1 MITPTSFET
10 NCRLAALKALNTMPE
25 KPRLR
30 LFAKR
35 VLGGLVLGLI
45 VAFVCDY
52 VYFRIRMI
60 HPQPSNPLE
69 KFTSPRLYAIA
80 VKGGKVVYELDE
92 QNPQQTWICSHSL
105 FPHAGYSPCWYIKPK
120 SRQPIP
126 M

>member
-1 MITPTSFET
+1 
-10 NCRLAALKALNTMPE
+10 MPD

-35 VLGGLVLGLI
+35 AFVGLFLGLLVTFI
-45 VAFVCDY
+45 FDY

-60 HPQPSNPLE
+60 HPQPSNPVE
-69 KFTSPRLYAIA
+69 TFTSPRLYAIA
-80 VKGGKVVYELDE
+80 VKGGKVDYELDE
-92 QNPQQTWICSHSL
+92 QNPEQTWICTHSL
-105 FPHAGYSPCWYIKPK
+105 FPHAGYSPCWYLKPK

>member
-1 MITPTSFET
+1 
-10 NCRLAALKALNTMPE
+10 MPD

-35 VLGGLVLGLI
+35 AFVGLFLGLLVTFI
-45 VAFVCDY
+45 FDY

-60 HPQPSNPLE
+60 HPQPSHPVE
-69 KFTSPRLYAIA
+69 TFTSPRLYAIA
-80 VKGGKVVYELDE
+80 VKGGKVDYELDE
-92 QNPQQTWICSHSL
+92 QNPEQTWICTHSL
-105 FPHAGYSPCWYIKPK
+105 FPHAGYSPCWCIKPK

>member
-1 MITPTSFET
+1 MPDIT
-10 NCRLAALKALNTMPE
+10 
-25 KPRLR
+25 RLR

-35 VLGGLVLGLI
+35 ALISLAFGLI
-45 VAFVCDY
+45 VTYICDF

-60 HPQPSNPLE
+60 HPQPANPLE
-69 KFTSPRLYAIA
+69 TFTAPRLYAIA
-80 VKGGKVVYELDE
+80 VKGGKVDYELDE
-92 QNPQQTWICSHSL
+92 QNPQQTWACAHSW

>member
-1 MITPTSFET
+1 M
-10 NCRLAALKALNTMPE
+10 LE

-30 LFAKR
+30 VFAKR
-35 VLGGLVLGLI
+35 ALLGLVLGLM
-45 VAFVCDY
+45 VTFVCDY

-60 HPQPSNPLE
+60 HPQPSNPVE
-69 KFTSPRLYAIA
+69 TFTSPRLYAIA
-80 VKGGKVVYELDE
+80 VKGGKVDYELDE
-92 QNPQQTWICSHSL
+92 QNPEQTWICVHSW

>member
-1 MITPTSFET
+1 
-10 NCRLAALKALNTMPE
+10 MPE
-25 KPRLR
+25 NPRLR

-35 VLGGLVLGLI
+35 ALICLVGGLI
-45 VAFVCDY
+45 VTYACDF

-69 KFTSPRLYAIA
+69 TFTSPRLYAIA
-80 VKGGKVVYELDE
+80 VKGGKVDYELDE
-92 QNPQQTWICSHSL
+92 QNPEQTWICAHSL